1 MAAAILDAGAR
12 GDIES
17 TQITEVSG
25 SELLTNARVLVTRRP
40 TATSAVG
47 RDVWL
52 ASAFRSQH
60 EIHRNCPNDRS

>member
-25 SELLTNARVLVTRRP
+25 SELLTNARVLVTYE
-40 TATSAVG
+40 SANRDERG
-47 RDVWL
+47 RT
-52 ASAFRSQH
+52 
-60 EIHRNCPNDRS
+60 